1 MNRTTYLQTL
11 KNGLSIFEESYQQQ
25 KILEIDEKISSL
37 LGQGISEEE
46 ALKNLGDVQSMIDS
60 IYKENHVDY
69 ASTIPK
75 KSFLLSSYEQ
85 LFKTIRHVIDVM
97 SKNSSKANAKILL
110 DILILLGLTC
120 VIKIPFILVRDLGDS
135 ILDFFANPLLSNI
148 WHLII
153 ELIYLVVAVTFFLNV
168 FKKWFQNLKIEK

>member
-25 KILEIDEKISSL
+25 KILETDEKISL
-37 LGQGISEEE
+37 FIEQGLSEEA
-46 ALKNLGDVQSMIDS
+46 ALEKVGNVQVLIDS

-69 ASTIPK
+69 AQTMPK
-75 KSFLLSSYEQ
+75 KSFLFSSYEQ

-97 SKNSSKANAKILL
+97 SRNSSKANAKILI

-135 ILDFFANPLLSNI
+135 TLDFFANPLLSNI
-148 WHLII
+148 WHLIV

>member
-1 MNRTTYLQTL
+1 MNRVTYLQSF

-25 KILEIDEKISSL
+25 KVLELDEKISSIL
-37 LGQGISEEE
+37 ANGVSEEGIRE
-46 ALKNLGDVQSMIDS
+46 LGDVQLLIHKV
-60 IYKENHVDY
+60 YQENHVDY
-69 ASTIPK
+69 DKVHSK
-75 KSFLLSSYEQ
+75 KSFILSSYEQ

-97 SKNSSKANAKILL
+97 GKNSSKANAKILL

-135 ILDFFANPLLSNI
+135 TLSFFANPLLSNI
-148 WHLII
+148 WHLIV

-168 FKKWFQNLKIEK
+168 FKKWFQHLKIER

>member
-25 KILEIDEKISSL
+25 KILEMDEKISSL
-37 LGQGISEEE
+37 LEQGISEEE

-69 ASTIPK
+69 ARTIPK

-135 ILDFFANPLLSNI
+135 TLDFFANPLLSNI